1 MKQPLLVDTRGS
13 RLYAIVLFALVA
25 GLVSA
30 CAGQGRVNARGSAPA
45 TPFTGASMRAGDWT
59 TYNGPLSGDRYSPL
73 TQITAANVG
82 QIRQVCAFDAP
93 EAVNFQSGIVA
104 VNGVLYF
111 TLFNHTY
118 AVDGETCRQKWT
130 HTRPEPDTF
139 LMVNRGVAYS
149 DGRLFR
155 GTGDAHVLAINAA
168 DGGELWD
175 VSIGDAKKGES
186 VPMAPIAW
194 QGLVFAGNAGGDNFG
209 VTGRIY
215 ALNAATGQVVWQ
227 FNTIPDSGPARATWL
242 KASPENPPG
251 GGATWTSYALD
262 ESQGILYVPAG
273 NPSPDFAQALRPGDN
288 LYTNALLALDA
299 RTGRLLA
306 YAQPIAG
313 DFHDWDLSAPPAL
326 ITSKSGRQM
335 VAAGAKDGYV
345 YNIDRSAVAGRQSG
359 DPDAARLVVRSKALT
374 TTREN
379 VEAPFSSEHATRF
392 CPGVQGGVEWNGP
405 TYHPGLGLLY
415 VNAIDWCTSVKMQ
428 PASQIKSAPGAPW
441 TGAEPADGW
450 LFGKHD
456 PVDKW
461 KGWVTAFDAESGK
474 IRWRVQ
480 TPKPMVAAITATAGG
495 LVFTGDLDG
504 HMLAYDAP
512 TGKELWRHATGKAIG
527 GGVISYAAGG
537 KQYIAAATGLNA
549 ATWMTKAGPARV
561 VVYALP

>member
-1 MKQPLLVDTRGS
+1 MTRVSLLLLLIG
-13 RLYAIVLFALVA
+13 FA
-25 GLVSA
+25 GA
-30 CAGQGRVNARGSAPA
+30 CARPDAPPARDAAPPAVVAETA
-45 TPFTGASMRAGDWT
+45 TRSGDWA

-82 QIRQVCAFDAP
+82 QIRQVCGFDAP

-118 AVDGETCRQKWT
+118 AVDGATCQQKWT

-155 GTGDAHVLAINAA
+155 GTGDAHVLAISAA
-168 DGGELWD
+168 DGKQLWD
-175 VSIGDAKKGES
+175 VSIGDPKKGES
-186 VPMAPIAW
+186 TPMAPIAW
-194 QGLVFAGNAGGDNFG
+194 NGLVFVGNAGGDNFG

-215 ALNAATGQVVWQ
+215 ALDAASGRVVWQ
-227 FNTIPDSGPARATWL
+227 FHTVPDSGPARATWP

-262 ESQGILYVPAG
+262 EPNGILYVPTG
-273 NPSPDFAQALRPGDN
+273 NPSPDFASALRPGDN

-299 RTGRLLA
+299 KTGRLLS
-306 YAQPIAG
+306 YVQPIKG
-313 DFHDWDLSAPPAL
+313 DFHDWDLAAAPAL
-326 ITSKSGRQM
+326 ITTRSGRAF
-335 VAAGAKDGYV
+335 VAAGAKDGHV
-345 YNIDRSAVAGRQSG
+345 YNIDRSAVTNRASG
-359 DPDAARLVVRSKALT
+359 EPDATQLVIRSKAVA

-379 VEAPFSSEHATRF
+379 VEAPFSTEHATRF

-405 TYHPGLGLLY
+405 TYHPGLGLLF

-428 PASQIKSAPGAPW
+428 PVAKMKGAPGAAW
-441 TGAEPADGW
+441 TGAELADGW

-456 PVDKW
+456 PVDQW
-461 KGWVTAFDAESGK
+461 KGWVTAFDAESGE
-474 IRWRVQ
+474 IRWKIQ

-504 HMLAYDAP
+504 HLLAFDAP

-527 GGVISYAAGG
+527 GGVISYDVGG

-549 ATWMTKAGPARV
+549 GTWMTKAGPARV

>member
-1 MKQPLLVDTRGS
+1 MTRVPL
-13 RLYAIVLFALVA
+13 VLLLIGLTGACASPDAPPARDAAPAAALVA
-25 GLVSA
+25 ETST
-30 CAGQGRVNARGSAPA
+30 RP
-45 TPFTGASMRAGDWT
+45 GDWA

-82 QIRQVCAFDAP
+82 QMRRVCAYDAP

-104 VNGVLYF
+104 VNGALYF

-118 AVDGETCRQKWT
+118 AIDGATCQQKWK

-168 DGGELWD
+168 DGKQLWD
-175 VSIGDAKKGES
+175 VSIGDPKKGES
-186 VPMAPIAW
+186 APMAPIAW
-194 QGLVFAGNAGGDNFG
+194 NGLVFAGNAGGDNFG
-209 VTGRIY
+209 VSGRIY
-215 ALNAATGQVVWQ
+215 ALDAASGQVVWQ
-227 FNTIPDSGPARATWL
+227 FNTVPDSGPARATWL

-262 ESQGILYVPAG
+262 EPNGILYVSTG
-273 NPSPDFAQALRPGDN
+273 NPSPDFAAALRPGDN

-299 RTGRLLA
+299 KTGRLLS
-306 YAQPIAG
+306 YVQPMKG
-313 DFHDWDLSAPPAL
+313 DFHDWDLAAAPAL
-326 ITSKSGRQM
+326 ITTRSGRAF
-335 VAAGAKDGYV
+335 VAAGAKDGHV
-345 YNIDRSAVAGRQSG
+345 YNIDRSAVTNRPSG
-359 DPDAARLVVRSKALT
+359 EADGTQLVVRSKAVA

-379 VEAPFSSEHATRF
+379 VDAPFSTEHATRF

-405 TYHPGLGLLY
+405 AYHPGLGLLF
-415 VNAIDWCTSVKMQ
+415 VNAIDWCTSVTMQ
-428 PASQIKSAPGAPW
+428 PVASMKGAPGAAW
-441 TGAEPADGW
+441 TGAELADGW

-456 PVDKW
+456 PVDQW
-461 KGWVTAFDAESGK
+461 KGWVTAFDAESGET
-474 IRWRVQ
+474 RWKVQ

-504 HMLAYDAP
+504 NLLAFDAP
-512 TGKELWRHATGKAIG
+512 TGKALWRDATGKAIG
-527 GGVISYAAGG
+527 GGVISYDVGG

-549 ATWMTKAGPARV
+549 GTWMTKAGPARV

>member
-1 MKQPLLVDTRGS
+1 MLLLVCTGACGRQDEQ
-13 RLYAIVLFALVA
+13 A
-25 GLVSA
+25 GTKN
-30 CAGQGRVNARGSAPA
+30 AGAPA
-45 TPFTGASMRAGDWT
+45 AEAPSTPVGDWV

-73 TQITAANVG
+73 MQITAANVG
-82 QIRQVCAFDAP
+82 QLQRVCAFDAP
-93 EAVNFQSGIVA
+93 EAVNFQSGLLA
-104 VNGVLYF
+104 VDGVLYF

-118 AVDGETCRQKWT
+118 AVDAATCQQKWK

-155 GTGDAHVLAINAA
+155 GTGDAHVVAINAA
-168 DGGELWD
+168 DGTQLWD
-175 VSIGDAKKGES
+175 VAIGDAKKGES
-186 VPMAPIAW
+186 APMAPIAW

-215 ALNAATGQVVWQ
+215 ALDATNGQVVWQ
-227 FNTIPDSGPARATWL
+227 FNTVPDSGPARATWP
-242 KASPENPPG
+242 KASAANPPG

-262 ESQGILYVPAG
+262 EPNGILYVPAG

-299 RTGRLLA
+299 KTGRLLS
-306 YAQPIAG
+306 YVQPIKG
-313 DFHDWDLSAPPAL
+313 DFHDWDLSAAPAL
-326 ITSKSGRQM
+326 ITTRSGRPF
-335 VAAGAKDGYV
+335 VAAGAKDGHV
-345 YNIDRSAVAGRQSG
+345 YNIDRSTVTKGISG
-359 DPDAARLVVRSKALT
+359 EPDATHLVIRSKALA

-379 VEAPFSSEHATRF
+379 VDAPFATGRATRF

-415 VNAIDWCTSVKMQ
+415 VNAIDWCTSVTLQ
-428 PASQIKSAPGAPW
+428 PLAQMKGTPGAPW

-456 PVDKW
+456 PADQW
-461 KGWVTAFDAESGK
+461 KGWVTAFDPESGEIKWK
-474 IRWRVQ
+474 IQ

-495 LVFTGDLDG
+495 VVFTGDLDG
-504 HMLAYDAP
+504 NLLAYDAP
-512 TGKELWRHATGKAIG
+512 TGKELWRHPTGKAIG
-527 GGVISYAAGG
+527 GGVISYDVGG

-549 ATWMTKAGPARV
+549 ATWMTKAGPGRV